1 MRTRNRTRTPL
12 TTPTAILPDAP
23 CGPCD
28 AGHHHCHGTL
38 VLHADG
44 TVECDDVADCAC
56 REDLHDWWIACVEIG
71 CGCTGDEQPLLLLA
85 A

>member
-12 TTPTAILPDAP
+12 TTPTAILPAAP